1 MAEEEKKIIVD
12 DDWKEEAKK
21 DKEKL
26 AEEEKVEEA
35 KQEKAEQEKGHGP
48 FPKGDFAAL
57 VSLLTTQAFYA
68 MGVLNVE
75 GQDDRKPDLGLA
87 KYNIDMLETLEA
99 KTKGNL
105 TEQEEKVLS
114 DTLSQLRMV
123 YVQVAG

>member
-1 MAEEEKKIIVD
+1 VADEEKKIIID

-26 AEEEKVEEA
+26 AQEEKVEKETA
-35 KQEKAEQEKGHGP
+35 KQEKGP
-48 FPKGDFAAL
+48 SKFPKGDFAAL

-75 GQDDRKPDLGLA
+75 GQEGREPDLGLA
-87 KYNIDMLETLEA
+87 KYNIDMLETLEG

-105 TEQEEKVLS
+105 NEQEVKVLA

>member
-35 KQEKAEQEKGHGP
+35 KQEKAKQEKGHGP

-75 GQDDRKPDLGLA
+75 GQDDREPDLGLA
-87 KYNIDMLETLEA
+87 KYNIDMLETLEV

-105 TEQEEKVLS
+105 TEQEEKVLTE
-114 DTLSQLRMV
+114 TLSQLRMV